1 MFPVFYGCEE
11 GGLTEELANEFK
23 EQVYLVDYIIVG
35 GSVFAGELGWAGQ
48 GVGGAGVVRLFGLM
62 ENEWAWQGVG
72 REGGSAI

>member
-35 GSVFAGELGWAGQ
+35 GSVFAGELGWVGQ
-48 GVGGAGVVRLFGLM
+48 
-62 ENEWAWQGVG
+62 
-72 REGGSAI
+72 EGG